1 MCFSVQRT
9 LINIPLSTQC
19 WVLPQFVCCLYY
31 SSSFKHHQWVT
42 VCHLSTKGSLVTGL
56 LQFSPP
62 THDPRSKFWAL
73 SSCLWLHHS
82 WWDTRDVTHMR
93 RCLFHLDTIP
103 SPPPTPPAFQPRS
116 APRSLFTLPTRKL
129 RVISDMFCFPTR
141 SLPLWGVLRRINI
154 QCSVTWCQS
163 SFNQMLLFLSQHV
176 QVIWHL

>member
-82 WWDTRDVTHMR
+82 WRDTRDVTHMR

-103 SPPPTPPAFQPRS
+103 SPPP
-116 APRSLFTLPTRKL
+116 LPTCLPAK
-129 RVISDMFCFPTR
+129 ISSQVPLHFAHQKIKSNFWYVLFSYQKPASLGSPKADQYTVFCYLM
-141 SLPLWGVLRRINI
+141 SI
-154 QCSVTWCQS
+154 
-163 SFNQMLLFLSQHV
+163 
-176 QVIWHL
+176 